1 MNLAAIVVGVLAA
14 LLAPVM
20 VVVAMAMGAL
30 LNLVQL
36 GHARVRTVRKL
47 SNSPGVRKGDAE
59 VVRVREGQGS
69 SVDEFRPAA

>member
-20 VVVAMAMGAL
+20 VVVAMAIGAL
-30 LNLVQL
+30 LNLIQL
-36 GHARVRTVRKL
+36 RHARVRTVRKL

-59 VVRVREGQGS
+59 DVRLREGQ
-69 SVDEFRPAA
+69 D

>member
-59 VVRVREGQGS
+59 VVRVREGQGG